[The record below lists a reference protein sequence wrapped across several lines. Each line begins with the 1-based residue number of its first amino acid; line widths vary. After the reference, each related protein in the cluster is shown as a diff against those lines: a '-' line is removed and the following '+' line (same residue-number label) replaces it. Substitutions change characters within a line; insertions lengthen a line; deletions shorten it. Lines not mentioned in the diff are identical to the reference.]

1 MLCYS
6 RILCNLILWFCYS
19 DNMRFMYKK
28 SVIWMLIACFA
39 WLQLL
44 SPLLHAHNSAE
55 NKQAVVGMHFH
66 VDFLS
71 NAADK
76 VPTLKNINANG
87 DVVSVE
93 TSVIRDQGL
102 LSLVAVFAMLFVLPV
117 LATTCIKLPVITKRL
132 VPLNLRHT
140 SLTPRAPPYF

>member
-1 MLCYS
+1 MANKYRKTMLWV
-6 RILCNLILWFCYS
+6 LILS
-19 DNMRFMYKK
+19 
-28 SVIWMLIACFA
+28 FA

-44 SPLLHAHNSAE
+44 SPLLHAHSSAK
-55 NKQAVVGMHFH
+55 NKQAVVGLHFH

-93 TSVIRDQGL
+93 TSVIRDQAL
-102 LSLVAVFAMLFVLPV
+102 LSLVAVFAMLFILPV
-117 LATTCIKLPVITKRL
+117 LATLRIKLPIVNHLL
-132 VPLNLRHT
+132 VPIHLRHT
-140 SLTPRAPPYF
+140 SITPRAPPYF

>member
-1 MLCYS
+1 
-6 RILCNLILWFCYS
+6 
-19 DNMRFMYKK
+19 
-28 SVIWMLIACFA
+28 
-39 WLQLL
+39 
-44 SPLLHAHNSAE
+44 
-55 NKQAVVGMHFH
+55 MHFH

-76 VPTLKNINANG
+76 VPTLKNMNSNG

-93 TSVIRDQGL
+93 TSVIRDQAF
-102 LSLVAVFAMLFVLPV
+102 LSLVAIFAILFVLPV
-117 LATTCIKLPVITKRL
+117 LAKTRIKLPVTRKRL